1 MKYTKKIEIF
11 HKYNNHATKILKTF
25 ALFISKISMK
35 KREEK
40 KNSATFFVRC
50 CCISMNTFFIQVE
63 RKRRNDYSRVEK
75 KKKNLYTQNLLKYQ
89 NPFKKF

>member
-11 HKYNNHATKILKTF
+11 HKYNNHVTKILKTF

-40 KNSATFFVRC
+40 KIQPHFSFVVVV
-50 CCISMNTFFIQVE
+50 F
-63 RKRRNDYSRVEK
+63 
-75 KKKNLYTQNLLKYQ
+75 
-89 NPFKKF
+89 P